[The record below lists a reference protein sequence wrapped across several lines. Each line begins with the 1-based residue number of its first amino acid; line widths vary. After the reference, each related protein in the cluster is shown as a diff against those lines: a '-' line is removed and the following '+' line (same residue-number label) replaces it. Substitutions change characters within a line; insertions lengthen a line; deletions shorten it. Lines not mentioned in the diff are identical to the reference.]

1 MILIEKINL
10 FFEKEIQIKEKRDI
24 YIYIEFNI
32 YIYCVL
38 CIVYKIIYVCKINI
52 YHYFFID

>member
-52 YHYFFID
+52 YHYFSID